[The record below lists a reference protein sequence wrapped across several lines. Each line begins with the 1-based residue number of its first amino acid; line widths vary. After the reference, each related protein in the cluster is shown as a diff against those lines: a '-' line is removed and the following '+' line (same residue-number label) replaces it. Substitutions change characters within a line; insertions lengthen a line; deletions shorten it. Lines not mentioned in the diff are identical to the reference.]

1 MNFHV
6 PLEIFY
12 RSVLVFIVIV
22 ATSILIENVITKRD
36 RQAANWPIFVIF
48 ILVTMILLLQERGYS
63 WK

>member
-22 ATSILIENVITKRD
+22 ATSILIENVITKQD

-48 ILVTMILLLQERGYS
+48 ILVTMILLLQEEGYS